1 MEVIASA
8 IGLTIPAKTAAF
20 SDVVSGRFAMNAF
33 MMLVS
38 GIAAIGGFLYGYDTG
53 IISGALLSIA
63 DEFKLG
69 HTMQEIVA
77 SAILLGAI
85 AGGLS
90 AGLVSD
96 RFGRRRTIMMIAAIF
111 ALGAVG
117 AALAPSAAL
126 LAIARVFLGV
136 AVGGSSQAVPTYIAE
151 LAPPARR
158 GTLVTAFNLAIG
170 LGIALASVVGYTLH
184 GVWSWRWMVG
194 VAACPAASLLVAMTW
209 LPESPRW
216 LASKDRGD
224 EARVA
229 LGRVRADAATVDTEM
244 DEIMD
249 KAKQTGEQRTA
260 GWSGLAAG
268 WVRPAVLCGLG
279 VAAFT
284 QLSGIEMM
292 IYYAPTILK
301 GVGFGPSSALL
312 SSMMVAVDYLV
323 MTAIGLS
330 VVEHVGRRRLSLLMI
345 PGAAIS
351 LVVFGGLFVMGLA
364 GPGQSWLVV
373 TCLLVYMAFNSGG
386 LQVVGWLTGS
396 EIYPL
401 AVRGAGTSAQA
412 GVVWGADLLVTA
424 TALTM
429 VQVLGT
435 GGTMWVYA
443 GMNVL
448 AFVFIWFVMPETAG
462 HSLEDI
468 EGALRSDRFRPAR
481 GRAPDREMEPAG

>member
-1 MEVIASA
+1 
-8 IGLTIPAKTAAF
+8 L
-20 SDVVSGRFAMNAF
+20 NAF

-69 HTMQEIVA
+69 HTMQELVA
-77 SAILLGAI
+77 SAILVGAVI
-85 AGGLS
+85 GGLS
-90 AGLVSD
+90 AGWISD
-96 RFGRRRTIMMIAAIF
+96 RYGRRATIMMIAAIF
-111 ALGAVG
+111 AVGALG
-117 AALAPSAAL
+117 AALAPTAIL
-126 LAIARVFLGV
+126 LAVARVFLGV

-158 GTLVTAFNLAIG
+158 GNLVTVFNLAIG
-170 LGIALASVVGYTLH
+170 VGITLASVVGYTLH

-194 VAACPAASLLVAMTW
+194 VASIPAAILLIAMIW

-216 LASKDRGD
+216 LVSKDRGD
-224 EARVA
+224 EARTA
-229 LGRVRADAATVDTEM
+229 LGRVRAGTADVDAEL
-244 DEIMD
+244 DEILQVT
-249 KAKQTGEQRTA
+249 KQTGKQRTA

-268 WVRPAVLCGLG
+268 WVRPAVVCGLG

-301 GVGFGPSSALL
+301 GVGFGPSAALL
-312 SSMMVAVDYLV
+312 SSMMIAVDYLV

-330 VVEHVGRRRLSLLMI
+330 VVERIGRRRLSLFMI

-351 LVVFGGLFVMGLA
+351 LVVFGGLFVVGLA

-373 TCLLVYMAFNSGG
+373 GCLLVYMAFNAGG

-396 EIYPL
+396 EVYPL
-401 AVRGAGTSAQA
+401 SVRGAGTSAQA

-429 VQVLGT
+429 VQILGT

-448 AFVFIWFVMPETAG
+448 AFAFIWFLVPETAG

-468 EGALRSDRFRPAR
+468 EGALRSNRFRPAR
-481 GRAPDREMEPAG
+481 GRAPDQEMEPAAG

>member
-1 MEVIASA
+1 
-8 IGLTIPAKTAAF
+8 
-20 SDVVSGRFAMNAF
+20 MNAF
-33 MMLVS
+33 MVAVS
-38 GIAAIGGFLYGYDTG
+38 AIAAIGGFLYGYDTG
-53 IISGALLSIA
+53 IISGALLSIT
-63 DEFKLG
+63 DEFRLG
-69 HTMQEIVA
+69 HTMQELVA

-85 AGGLS
+85 VGGLS
-90 AGLVSD
+90 SGWVSD
-96 RFGRRRTIMMIAAIF
+96 RFGRRTTIMTIAAIF
-111 ALGAVG
+111 AVGAVG
-117 AALAPSAAL
+117 ASLAPNAIL
-126 LAIARVFLGV
+126 LAVARIVLGI

-158 GTLVTAFNLAIG
+158 GNLVTMFNLAIG
-170 LGIALASVVGYTLH
+170 VGIAVASVVSYTLH
-184 GVWSWRWMVG
+184 DAWSWRWMVG
-194 VAACPAASLLVAMTW
+194 VAAIPATALLVAMFW

-216 LASKDRGD
+216 LVSKDRGD
-224 EARVA
+224 EARAA
-229 LGRVRADAATVDTEM
+229 LHRVRADTNNVDAEYEDIQQVT
-244 DEIMD
+244 
-249 KAKQTGEQRTA
+249 KKTGSARTA
-260 GWSGLAAG
+260 GWTGLFAA
-268 WVRPAVLCGLG
+268 WVRPATICGLG

-301 GVGFGPSSALL
+301 GVGFGPSAALL
-312 SSMMVAVDYLV
+312 SSMMIAVDYLV

-330 VVEHVGRRRLSLLMI
+330 VVERIGRRRLSLFMI

-351 LVVFGGLFVMGLA
+351 LVVFGALFVLGIA
-364 GPGQSWLVV
+364 GAGHSWLVV
-373 TCLLVYMAFNSGG
+373 GCLLVYMAFNSGG

-396 EIYPL
+396 EVYPL
-401 AVRGAGTSAQA
+401 SVRGAGTSAQA

-429 VQVLGT
+429 VQLLGT

-448 AFVFIWFVMPETAG
+448 AFVFIWFLMPETAG

-481 GRAPDREMEPAG
+481 GQAPEREMEPAAT